1 MSDGDLKSQW
11 QRLPTAAKL
20 ICGGA
25 AALVGLAMIGA
36 LAGDDADYAD
46 AEGAP
51 AGYAAQPGYYG
62 GGQGQAQG
70 YAGGGYAGGGNA
82 GGGYAGGAGV
92 NSDAQMAAWEAQQ
105 RAQDQG
111 VVQFNQM
118 IREEDTIRDNV
129 TLGAEPVPQ
138 LLELAP

>member
-70 YAGGGYAGGGNA
+70 YAGGGYAGYTACPSADLCCHSSHRSTRQAHTYAAPNA
-82 GGGYAGGAGV
+82 YAGRQHRRAGRLV
-92 NSDAQMAAWEAQQ
+92 FGLC
-105 RAQDQG
+105 R
-111 VVQFNQM
+111 
-118 IREEDTIRDNV
+118 
-129 TLGAEPVPQ
+129 
-138 LLELAP
+138 